1 VRPHAIAFFERFMP
15 HEWASLFAPGWFTCV
30 GLAGVVG
37 LFLMMRIGK
46 RNGVDPGVMASIVL
60 WCYLAAVSAGIIV
73 PMVIDG
79 VEGYLAHGR
88 FALHWAGM
96 TSFWGYL
103 AGITA
108 VAAVCHHHRVPLA
121 KLGDLAAPA
130 MGVALFFSRLGCFL
144 GGCDYGKVTSVPWAM
159 RFPQGSPAWVDHVNA
174 GLVPASRGESLPVHP
189 TQLYEA
195 LLGLVI
201 LGVVLA
207 VARTAWAKQRQGR
220 VFLAA
225 CATYAVGRI
234 LIETLRADLGR
245 GIYLGLSSGQIFSIF
260 TLVVVASA
268 LLVTRRRLI
277 ATLATAGVVCAL
289 VVEPH
294 PAAAQPA
301 PDAPADPAGEPAVPA
316 DPPPPTPPQLP
327 PQPEPYTYPA
337 AQPMAR
343 LPPLF
348 GTTHS
353 VGLLLDGAAP
363 INRRANQVKAFTG
376 VTLSANFLIA
386 PMVTL
391 GVDFDSIGNADA
403 THGTLLISGGVM
415 LYPDHRFRYGG
426 RFGMG
431 PTLVNFHDPV
441 FRDVAGFTTR
451 IEGVAE
457 YDVSQNWMLWIRPLS
472 FDYLSAAD
480 LGGPIVTWQFR
491 VGIAFKWGTRRKP
504 PGYGAP
510 PPPPDF
516 APYPPPVPPGQ
527 QPLPPSPADPY
538 PTSPGAVPE

>member
-1 VRPHAIAFFERFMP
+1 MRPHAIAFFERFMP
-15 HEWASLFAPGWFTCV
+15 HEWASLVAPGWFTCV

-60 WCYLAAVSAGIIV
+60 WCYLAAVSAGIII

-88 FALHWAGM
+88 FSLHWAGM

-108 VAAVCHHHRVPLA
+108 VAAVCRHHRVPLA

-201 LGVVLA
+201 LGVVIA

-234 LIETLRADLGR
+234 FIETLRADLGR

-260 TLVVVASA
+260 TLLVVASA

-277 ATLATAGVVCAL
+277 ATLATAGVACAL
-289 VVEPH
+289 MIDPH
-294 PAAAQPA
+294 AAAAQPA
-301 PDAPADPAGEPAVPA
+301 PDAPPPASPTPALPP
-316 DPPPPTPPQLP
+316 DPPPTMTVYAPPPNAMQP
-327 PQPEPYTYPA
+327 PPYTLAP
-337 AQPMAR
+337 Q
-343 LPPLF
+343 PLF
-348 GTTHS
+348 GTTHA
-353 VGLLLDGAAP
+353 VGLLLDAAAP
-363 INRRANQVKAFTG
+363 LNRRNNQVKAFTG
-376 VTLSANFLIA
+376 VTLSANFLLA

-441 FRDVAGFTTR
+441 FRDIAGFTTR

-457 YDVSQNWMLWIRPLS
+457 YDLTNSWMLWIRPLS
-472 FDYLSAAD
+472 FDYLTAAD

-491 VGIAFKWGTRRKP
+491 VGIAYKWGPRRYP
-504 PGYGAP
+504 PGYQAAP
-510 PPPPDF
+510 PPPP
-516 APYPPPVPPGQ
+516 AAYPAYPPPPP
-527 QPLPPSPADPY
+527 PLPPAAPANPY
-538 PTSPGAVPE
+538 PTYPGPAVPQ